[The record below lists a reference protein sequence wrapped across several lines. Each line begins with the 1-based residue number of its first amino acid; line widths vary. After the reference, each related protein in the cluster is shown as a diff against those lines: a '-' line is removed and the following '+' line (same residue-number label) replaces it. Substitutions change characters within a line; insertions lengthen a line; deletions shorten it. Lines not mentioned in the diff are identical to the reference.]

1 MYVKFVKRAL
11 DIAISFVALILLIP
25 VYLILALLG
34 AAVLRGNPFFLQK
47 RPGKKD
53 KNGREKIFTLIKF
66 RTMTNGRDG
75 DGKLLPDEE
84 RMTKYGRALRAS
96 SLDELPELINVLK
109 GDMSLVGP
117 RPLLVEYLPRYTE
130 LQRRRHDVMPGLT
143 GYAQVHGRNDLDW
156 DEKFAYDL
164 YYVEHISF
172 KTDARIVAD
181 TVKAVIFRQGVTD
194 GEHATAAKFTGSRD
208 AETEKSAK

>member
-181 TVKAVIFRQGVTD
+181 TVKAVIFRRGVTD

>member
-25 VYLILALLG
+25 VYLILSLIG
-34 AAVLRGNPFFLQK
+34 AVILRGNPFFLQK

-181 TVKAVIFRQGVTD
+181 TVKAVVFRQGVTD

>member
-1 MYVKFVKRAL
+1 MYVKYVKRIL
-11 DIAISFVALILLIP
+11 DVSISFLALILLLPLFI
-25 VYLILALLG
+25 LLALIG
-34 AAVLRGNPFFLQK
+34 AAVLRGNPFFTQK
-47 RPGKKD
+47 RPGKKGAD
-53 KNGREKIFTLIKF
+53 GREKIFTLIKF
-66 RTMTNGRDG
+66 RTMTNRRGA

-84 RMTKYGRALRAS
+84 RMTKYGTALRAS
-96 SLDELPELINVLK
+96 SLDELPELINILK

-130 LQRRRHDVMPGLT
+130 VQRRRHNVMPGLT

-172 KTDARIVAD
+172 ATDVRIVAD
-181 TVKAVIFRQGVTD
+181 TVKAVILRQGITD
-194 GEHATAAKFTGSRD
+194 GETVTMSEFTGN
-208 AETEKSAK
+208 EKTEKIEK